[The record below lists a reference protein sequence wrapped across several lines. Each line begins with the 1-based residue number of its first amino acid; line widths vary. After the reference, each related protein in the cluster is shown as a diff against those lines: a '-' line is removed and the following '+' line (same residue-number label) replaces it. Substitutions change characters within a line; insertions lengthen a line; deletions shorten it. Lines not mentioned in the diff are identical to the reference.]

1 MTQPAPLTL
10 EQFFALPPG
19 PPYYELEGGVLIPVA
34 RPAGREKRLALYLA
48 PRIDRYV
55 TEYELGRVWPEIEVV
70 LPGAPRVYAPDI
82 AFLTMAYQA
91 RYSEEH
97 NRIYGPVDLAV
108 EIVSPAT
115 KLRDLTVKLRAYQE
129 ARVPWCWVIDPDEYI
144 VQEYKLIPEGYLL
157 NQSLP
162 LGPRFA
168 PGLFPGLTLDLAELL
183 DLNAPQPATS
193 L

>member
-1 MTQPAPLTL
+1 MTQPLTL
-10 EQFFALPPG
+10 EDFFALPPG
-19 PPYYELEGGVLIPVA
+19 PPYYELEDGALVPVA
-34 RPAGREKRLALYLA
+34 RPTGRDKRLATYLA

-82 AFLTMAYQA
+82 AFLTTAYQT

-129 ARVPWCWVIDPDEYI
+129 TNVPWCWIIDPDEFI

-157 NQSLP
+157 NQSLR
-162 LGPRFA
+162 LGPHFA

-183 DLNAPQPATS
+183 DLNTD